1 MSGDELKRLL
11 DDFISDEVVPEPP
24 SLEAWSLGQ
33 RQPEEPGARTI
44 ELQAAAEI
52 SSAASSLL
60 DLDELLPL
68 AVELIRERFGLYY
81 AGIFFLEG
89 NEVVL
94 RAGSGQ
100 AGRRMIEQNHRLPVG
115 EGSMIGWCVAHNQ
128 ARVAL
133 DVGQDAVRFDNPF
146 LPQTRSEMALPL
158 NSRGRVV
165 GAMTIQS
172 SLPAAF
178 SEADIAV
185 LQIMADQLANAIEN
199 ARLFAE
205 REDALAEMET
215 LYHASRRLTAAQT
228 LQEVLTVVADGMNV
242 PGIKRALL
250 LEMEWSAGSAA
261 EPRVVALRV
270 AANWHSGEVT
280 EPLPVGTRI
289 RLKAF
294 PGAGLLLAS
303 REMLVEDVA
312 SDERVDRTVWGAVF
326 GQDARALAILPLS
339 VGSRQ
344 IGVLV
349 LIADRPH
356 YFSSKE
362 MRPYRSLSGQ
372 IAVVYENRRLFADTQ
387 RRTQEQVMLN
397 NVGQA
402 LAACRDVR
410 SVLDRLHEGAQ
421 NLLGSIG
428 TTHVAGF
435 YIMLHDADRE
445 ETWLAL
451 QAVDG
456 QVQRPWVP
464 VPKTVGLGAYLI
476 RTRRPLRL
484 SDRPVEQVKQ
494 MGIAPMP
501 ASLAEGTTVSCLGVP
516 IRLGDEALGAIVAL
530 DSQRRGAYNARSEE
544 LMLALADRAA
554 LALQNV
560 RLLAEAREALEEVEA
575 AHRSYLRRDWQE
587 YLQQQSLLEASVVV
601 YDEHLAS
608 AGERERAVVLPGVWH
623 PEMED
628 AVQSGARSSAD
639 GSQAYDSEEQGQEA
653 GRRLAVPI
661 SLRGQTL
668 GVLGVEAP
676 PDGRDWTEEDRSLVE
691 AVSDQLAQTLEV
703 ARLFAETQRRAERER
718 LVGEITAKIRASTD
732 ISDILEATA
741 VELGRVL
748 GTSRARVR
756 LNVDDRLDDDVALL
770 TADTPDRDAGGGV
783 EDDA

>member
-1 MSGDELKRLL
+1 VSGDELKRLL
-11 DDFISDEVVPEPP
+11 DDFISDEEVPEPAP
-24 SLEAWSLGQ
+24 LAAWTLEEG
-33 RQPEEPGARTI
+33 RPEEGGARAI
-44 ELQAAAEI
+44 QLQAAAEI
-52 SSAASSLL
+52 SSAATSLL

-89 NEVVL
+89 DEVVL
-94 RAGSGQ
+94 RAGSGE
-100 AGRRMIEQNHRLPVG
+100 AGRRMLEQNHRLPVG

-128 ARVAL
+128 ARIAL
-133 DVGQDAVRFDNPF
+133 DVGQEAVRFDNPF

-178 SEADIAV
+178 DEPDVAV

-199 ARLFAE
+199 ARLFSE

-215 LYHASRRLTAAQT
+215 LYHTSRRLTTAQT
-228 LQEVLTVVADGMNV
+228 LQEVLAAVADGTHA
-242 PGIKRALL
+242 PGISRILL
-250 LEMEWSAGSAA
+250 WEMERGAGAA
-261 EPRVVALRV
+261 ADGRVVALRV
-270 AANWHSGEVT
+270 AANWHSGGGT

-289 RLKAF
+289 RLESF
-294 PGAGLLLAS
+294 PTARLLLAS
-303 REMLVEDVA
+303 TEVMVEDVA
-312 SDERVDRTVWGAVF
+312 SDGRLDQAAWEAMV

-339 VGSRQ
+339 VGSQQ

-349 LIADRPH
+349 LIADKPH
-356 YFSSKE
+356 YFSSRE
-362 MRPYRSLSGQ
+362 VRPYRSLAGQ
-372 IAVVYENRRLFADTQ
+372 IAVVFENRRLFAEAQ
-387 RRTQEQVMLN
+387 RRAREQMVLN
-397 NVGQA
+397 KVGQA
-402 LAACRDVR
+402 LAGCRDVR
-410 SVLDRLHEGAQ
+410 SVLDRLHEGTES
-421 NLLGSIG
+421 LLGSLG
-428 TTHVAGF
+428 AAPVAGF
-435 YIMLHDADRE
+435 YVTLHDAASQ

-451 QAVDG
+451 QVVDG

-464 VPKTVGLGAYLI
+464 VSKTGGLVEYLM
-476 RTRRPLRL
+476 RTRHPLRL
-484 SDRPVEQVKQ
+484 LDRPVNQVKQ
-494 MGIAPMP
+494 MGIAPLP
-501 ASLAEGTTVSCLGVP
+501 SLAEGTTASCLGVP
-516 IRLGDEALGAIVAL
+516 IMLGDEVLGAMVAI
-530 DSQRRGAYNARSEE
+530 DSRRRGAYNARSEE

-560 RLLAEAREALEEVEA
+560 RLLAETREALEEVET

-587 YLQQQSLLEASVVV
+587 YLRQQALLEASAVV
-601 YDEHLAS
+601 YDESLTG
-608 AGERERAVVLPGVWH
+608 AGEREQVVALPGFWR
-623 PEMED
+623 PEMEE
-628 AVQSGARSSAD
+628 ALQGAAGSPASGSEA
-639 GSQAYDSEEQGQEA
+639 EEQGRKA
-653 GRRLAVPI
+653 SRGLAVPI

-676 PDGRDWTEEDRSLVE
+676 AEGREWTEEDRVLVE
-691 AVSDQLAQTLEV
+691 AISEQLAQTLEV

-756 LNVDDRLDDDVALL
+756 LNVDDGLDDRVALL
-770 TADTPDRDAGGGV
+770 TAGTPDRDAGGGA

>member
-11 DDFISDEVVPEPP
+11 DDFISDEAVPEPP
-24 SLEAWSLGQ
+24 PMEVWPLEEQ
-33 RQPEEPGARTI
+33 RPEEQGARAI
-44 ELQAAAEI
+44 QLQAAAEV

-68 AVELIRERFGLYY
+68 AVELIRERFDLYY
-81 AGIFFLEG
+81 AGIFLLEG
-89 NEVVL
+89 AEVVL

-128 ARVAL
+128 ARIAL

-172 SLPAAF
+172 SLSAAF
-178 SEADIAV
+178 GEADIAV

-205 REDALAEMET
+205 REDALAEMEI
-215 LYHASRRLTAAQT
+215 LYDTSRRLTAAQS
-228 LQEVLTVVADGMNV
+228 LQEVLAAVADGTRV
-242 PGIKRALL
+242 PGINRVLL
-250 LEMEWSAGSAA
+250 WEMERSAGTAA
-261 EPRVVALRV
+261 DRRVVALRV
-270 AANWHSGEVT
+270 AANWHSGEAT
-280 EPLPVGTRI
+280 APLPVGTRI
-289 RLKAF
+289 RLEAV
-294 PGAGLLLAS
+294 PAAHLLLAS
-303 REMLVEDVA
+303 KEVLVEDVA
-312 SDERVDRTVWGAVF
+312 SDERLAGAMWEAVF
-326 GQDARALAILPLS
+326 GKDARALGILPLS

-344 IGVLV
+344 IGALV

-356 YFSSKE
+356 RFTSGE

-372 IAVVYENRRLFADTQ
+372 IAVVYENRRLFTEAQ
-387 RRTQEQVMLN
+387 RRAQEQMVLSS
-397 NVGQA
+397 VGQA
-402 LAACRDVR
+402 LAGCRDVR
-410 SVLDRLHEGAQ
+410 SVLDRLREGVER
-421 NLLGSIG
+421 LLGSTG
-428 TTHVAGF
+428 ATDVAGF
-435 YIMLHDADRE
+435 YIMLHDAARE

-451 QAVDG
+451 QVIDG

-464 VPKTVGLGAYLI
+464 VPKTAGLVAYLM

-484 SDRPVEQVKQ
+484 LDRPVEQVKQ
-494 MGIAPMP
+494 MGMTPMP
-501 ASLAEGTTVSCLGVP
+501 SLAEGTTASCLGVP
-516 IRLGDEALGAIVAL
+516 ILLGDEVLGAMVVL
-530 DSQRRGAYNARSEE
+530 NSQRRGVYSARSEE

-560 RLLAEAREALEEVEA
+560 RLLAETREALEEVEA

-587 YLQQQSLLEASVVV
+587 YLQQQSLLEASAVV
-601 YDEHLAS
+601 YDERLTG
-608 AGERERAVVLPGVWH
+608 AGEPEHAVALPGFWR
-623 PEMED
+623 PEMVSALQGAAGS
-628 AVQSGARSSAD
+628 AVN
-639 GSQAYDSEEQGQEA
+639 GSEASETEEQGQEA
-653 GRRLAVPI
+653 GQGLAVPI
-661 SLRGQTL
+661 TLRGQIL

-676 PDGRDWTEEDRSLVE
+676 PDGREWTEEDRSLVE
-691 AVSDQLAQTLEV
+691 AISEQLAQTLEV

-756 LNVDDRLDDDVALL
+756 LNVDDGLDDGVTLR
-770 TADTPDRDAGGGV
+770 TAGTPGRDTGGGV
-783 EDDA
+783 EDGA